1 MRPLTDEAPPAF
13 HVVAF
18 ATGANAS
25 VIAVAKAAILIER
38 DLFIKNPSINGL
50 DVEGKINEVK
60 KLGAD

>member
-25 VIAVAKAAILIER
+25 VIADTRAAILIER
-38 DLFIKNPSINGL
+38 DLFIKNPSINGHY
-50 DVEGKINEVK
+50 VEGKIN
-60 KLGAD
+60 D